1 MWYIEF
7 IFVINRIYFFS
18 TSANVLAFWRIFRNR
33 TLSSYLIGR
42 YFWISDITSGYQTLF
57 LGISDIILYYFW
69 KFWTLMFDI
78 FETLFSQLLNRRA
91 FESPFVMLFVN
102 LSIVIRY
109 EMKKQKVQRKQVLW
123 WQIWGNV
130 YSFVFMLKD
139 RLFWIVINV
148 SSFKWKLL
156 SVDGLWEQ
164 HQFRKAPFKLYFKP
178 PYQLL
183 WQSNEDTD
191 NCFGEENNWSYSNYV
206 FSRKVCSF
214 PNGYLHVNAA
224 NG

>member
-42 YFWISDITSGYQTLF
+42 YFWLSDITSGYQTLF

-109 EMKKQKVQRKQVLW
+109 EMTNKKYRGNKSYDDKFEEMCTVLFLCW
-123 WQIWGNV
+123 RI
-130 YSFVFMLKD
+130 
-139 RLFWIVINV
+139 
-148 SSFKWKLL
+148 
-156 SVDGLWEQ
+156 
-164 HQFRKAPFKLYFKP
+164 
-178 PYQLL
+178 
-183 WQSNEDTD
+183 
-191 NCFGEENNWSYSNYV
+191 
-206 FSRKVCSF
+206 VCS
-214 PNGYLHVNAA
+214 GS
-224 NG
+224 